1 MCCQHLAYI
10 REVEGAAREKNNAET
25 RSVELKSEL
34 SQNPIFVFR
43 YNKFKGEF
51 ECDEESRAS
60 LSQTVLFYMSKLNA
74 ILFNFQNTENNH
86 SLVAMLKT
94 YYPYFLMVFVLML
107 VLFITI
113 FSGMV
118 EFIMGVNNSSSQGQ
132 IPVIVVCSLFIF
144 PLVKI
149 YLKEPVKKDSNFFE
163 KRLGEEI
170 LRINKECAN
179 YS

>member
-1 MCCQHLAYI
+1 M
-10 REVEGAAREKNNAET
+10 
-25 RSVELKSEL
+25 
-34 SQNPIFVFR
+34 
-43 YNKFKGEF
+43 
-51 ECDEESRAS
+51 
-60 LSQTVLFYMSKLNA
+60 SQTVLFYMSKLNA

-118 EFIMGVNNSSSQGQ
+118 EFIMGVNNSSAQGQ

-144 PLVKI
+144 PLVRI

-179 YS
+179 NS